1 MLESILISNLWQFRM
16 YLSAAF
22 SHIRLFST
30 FDFSET
36 GWYLSLSIFLGA
48 LEDAKS
54 CKLSI

>member
-22 SHIRLFST
+22 SHNRLFST

-36 GWYLSLSIFLGA
+36 DSVILLSIIFRA
-48 LEDAKS
+48 PEEVVRN
-54 CKLSI
+54 